1 MWTVTHHSE
10 VSRGRSVGV
19 GSAVI
24 KAIVPTEVPSDLRRG
39 VPVAKYEVETHSNSH
54 GFVFSMEE
62 NSSRYTI
69 VPHGWVDGLLTTVWQ
84 EALQKIKS
92 QTCNFCTFPL

>member
-1 MWTVTHHSE
+1 MWAVTHHSV
-10 VSRGRSVGV
+10 VSCSRSVGV

-24 KAIVPTEVPSDLRRG
+24 KAIVTSEVPSDLRRR

-69 VPHGWVDGLLTTVWQ
+69 VPHGWVDGLLITVWQ
-84 EALQKIKS
+84 EALQKG
-92 QTCNFCTFPL
+92 